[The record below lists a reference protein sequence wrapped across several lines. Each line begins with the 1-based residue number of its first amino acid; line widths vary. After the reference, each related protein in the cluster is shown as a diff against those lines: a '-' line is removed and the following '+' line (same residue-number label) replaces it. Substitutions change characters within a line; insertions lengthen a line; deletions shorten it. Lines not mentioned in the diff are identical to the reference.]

1 MTVSLKNVLNE
12 RVKLLILLK
21 LAHPFNILCDAV
33 GSKHKALLL
42 TAVKVARKGTR
53 TNCLH

>member
-1 MTVSLKNVLNE
+1 MTVSLKNVFSE

-21 LAHPFNILCDAV
+21 LAHPFNILCDEV

-42 TAVKVARKGTR
+42 TAMEVARKGTR